1 MKNLLQ
7 SILPLFFPEHCVGCK
22 KRGEIL
28 CTLCVA
34 QARHA
39 ERETTR
45 HTIAGFDY
53 REPVIKNALWEL
65 KYKKKKHIAKVLG
78 EELYERTLEE
88 ISNIRIFGA
97 GRPILII
104 PIPLSKARMRE
115 RGYNQAELLAKAFIK
130 NAEENVFE
138 LRTDILTK
146 GKDTP
151 PQARIANR
159 NKRLQNI
166 KGAFSFHKNFNPN
179 EIQGR
184 TIIVVDDITTT
195 GGTLT
200 EAMQMFEKAGA
211 KKVVGCAVAH

>member
-1 MKNLLQ
+1 M
-7 SILPLFFPEHCVGCK
+7 
-22 KRGEIL
+22 GE
-28 CTLCVA
+28 A
-34 QARHA
+34 
-39 ERETTR
+39 
-45 HTIAGFDY
+45 
-53 REPVIKNALWEL
+53 
-65 KYKKKKHIAKVLG
+65 
-78 EELYERTLEE
+78 LYERTLEE

-104 PIPLSKARMRE
+104 PIPLSKTRMRE

-151 PQARIANR
+151 PQARITNR
-159 NKRLQNI
+159 NQRLQNI